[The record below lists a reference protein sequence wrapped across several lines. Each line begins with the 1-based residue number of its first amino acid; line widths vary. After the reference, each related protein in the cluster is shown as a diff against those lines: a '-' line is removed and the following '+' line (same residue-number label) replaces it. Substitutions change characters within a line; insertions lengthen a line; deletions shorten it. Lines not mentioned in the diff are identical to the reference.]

1 MQTYG
6 YIRVSARDQN
16 VARQLDALAPFG
28 IPPKNLYVEK
38 QSGKDF
44 CRPAYQRLLRR
55 LAPGDLLVVKSIDR
69 LGRSYGE
76 ILDQWRIITREKEA
90 DILVVDFPLL
100 DTRVG
105 GGGLTGRFIA
115 DLTLQVLAYV
125 AQAEREN
132 IHQRQAEGIASAR
145 ARGVRFGPPVKEL
158 PADFECHYRAW
169 QEGSIPL
176 ETLLERCHMRRST
189 FYKRLREYR
198 QSGQDTEN
206 RIAVP
211 SGTQSG

>member
-1 MQTYG
+1 MHIFG

-16 VARQLDALAPFG
+16 VARQLDALSRFD

-55 LAPGDLLVVKSIDR
+55 LACGDLLVVKSIDR

-100 DTRVG
+100 DTRAG

-132 IHQRQAEGIASAR
+132 IRQRQAEGIASAR

-158 PADFECHYRAW
+158 PADFEIHYRAW
-169 QEGSIPL
+169 QEGDIPL
-176 ETLLERCHMRRST
+176 DTLLERCNMRRST

-198 QSGQDTEN
+198 LAAQDVEN
-206 RIAVP
+206 RIATP
-211 SGTQSG
+211 CRTQSG